1 MGAIVFAGKAIA
13 PMGWRRSGLRPRRL
27 LWRRGWGSR
36 RSRAVGGVAPT
47 YGWRGSGLHPR
58 RLLWRRADRGGG
70 SWDEGQEQSGASH
83 RPTQPGFRDAGEGWA
98 AGSVG
103 KSEEGRVG
111 KKWGSK

>member
-70 SWDEGQEQSGASH
+70 SWDEGKEPAGAWPS
-83 RPTQPGFRDAGEGWA
+83 TRDGRA
-98 AGSVG
+98 ARG
-103 KSEEGRVG
+103 GREVQYG
-111 KKWGSK
+111 